1 MGALGVACWN
11 AAACP
16 DVFDSS
22 IAIRKRHAAVDA
34 QRLKSTA
41 VCVSITV
48 SDKLLIRVVIVYL
61 ASSR

>member
-11 AAACP
+11 ASACP

-22 IAIRKRHAAVDA
+22 IAIRQRHAAVDA
-34 QRLKSTA
+34 QHRKFTA
-41 VCVSITV
+41 ACVSITV

-61 ASSR
+61 APFR